1 MKFPAI
7 LAALIVAGCA
17 GSFQS
22 PETTVY
28 TIRSGYVV
36 ALQAAVTYETQ
47 PRCPAEPVCSD
58 PEIVDLL
65 RKSDLTAKAALDA
78 AETTVRNHPEIDA
91 GFAIDAARNAV
102 SAFQAILPLYVE

>member
-1 MKFPAI
+1 MKLI
-7 LAALIVAGCA
+7 TLAFCALLTGCA

-36 ALQAAVTYETQ
+36 ALQGAVAYESQ
-47 PRCPAEPVCSD
+47 PRCPAEPACSKA
-58 PEIVDLL
+58 EVVDLL

-91 GFAIDAARNAV
+91 DFAIEAARNAV